1 MCKSASKGYFFE
13 DGIEK
18 YYTVAFLGEK
28 AGDFICVS
36 SQIGC
41 PEKCLFCATGDQTFV
56 RNLTEEEIYTELEV
70 GVSMVENMVTD
81 IRSKQIS
88 IIFEGMGEASYNI
101 EACFTA
107 FDKFYSVIS
116 GKYEKIILRVSSSG
130 NCDLCEKYKKYYL
143 TRKDIYKNVEFQLK
157 LSLHTPYDSERKYLM
172 SNVSNRFS
180 LSTIMQ
186 SFINLSKLLG
196 TKLICNYVL
205 FSYPNGQ
212 NNYSNEHAFELGKII
227 DKEYVKMTLGTYSE
241 TGKGFVSPE
250 KKTYEFFYN
259 YLNQKLGIETEI
271 IELYGQDINAAC
283 GMLNY
288 KCDKSIDL
296 S

>member
-1 MCKSASKGYFFE
+1 M
-13 DGIEK
+13 
-18 YYTVAFLGEK
+18 GEI

-41 PEKCLFCATGDQTFV
+41 PEKCLFCATGDQTFI
-56 RNLTEEEIYTELEV
+56 RNLTEDEIYTELEV
-70 GVSMVENMVTD
+70 GVSMVENMASDT
-81 IRSKQIS
+81 RSKQIS

-101 EACFTA
+101 AACFSA
-107 FDKFYSVIS
+107 FDKIYSVIS
-116 GKYEKIILRVSSSG
+116 EKYEKIIFRVSSSG

-143 TRKDIYKNVEFQLK
+143 SRKDVYRYVEFQVK
-157 LSLHTPYDSERKYLM
+157 LSLHTPFDSERKYLM
-172 SNVSNRFS
+172 PNVSARFS

-186 SFINLSKLLG
+186 SFVDLSKFLG
-196 TKLICNYVL
+196 TRLICNYVL

-227 DKEYVKMTLGTYSE
+227 DKENVKVTLGTYSE
-241 TGKGFVSPE
+241 TGKGFVSPDE
-250 KKTYEFFYN
+250 KAYRSFFN
-259 YLNQKLGIETEI
+259 YLNHKVGIETEI

-288 KCDKSIDL
+288 QCDKSVG
-296 S
+296 